1 VKVADLNILHS
12 QKLNNIIFDLTKTGR
27 EEEFVFGLWD
37 GEIRFVIIKNN
48 QILINESEI
57 YLKD

>member
-1 VKVADLNILHS
+1 MKVADLNILHS